1 VNTRTLQDQLLEAD
15 RKKFASGI
23 ATFNDIINDQRAL
36 IVAQIAE
43 VNALAAYAHARVSLD
58 QTLGETLERN
68 GVTVDEGLS
77 GAVRTVPPANA
88 GEHR

>member
-1 VNTRTLQDQLLEAD
+1 M
-15 RKKFASGI
+15 

-36 IVAQIAE
+36 VAAQISE

-68 GVTVDEGLS
+68 HVTLEEGLTGRVAHES
-77 GAVRTVPPANA
+77 RPPDVQ
-88 GEHR
+88 